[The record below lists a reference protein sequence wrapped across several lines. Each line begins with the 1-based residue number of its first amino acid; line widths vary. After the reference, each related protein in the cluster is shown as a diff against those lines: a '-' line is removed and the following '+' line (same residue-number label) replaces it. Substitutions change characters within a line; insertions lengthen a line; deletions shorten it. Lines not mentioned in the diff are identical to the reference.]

1 MPVNQVVIVVK
12 SMKNLLNYLGRHK
25 RFLLVIVGIVSLNF
39 AYGQNGGH
47 AFTEVNIGNTE
58 VEEYISARYKS
69 VYDNSGIWTRT
80 DKDVIL
86 GKSMKVE

>member
-39 AYGQNGGH
+39 AYGFD
-47 AFTEVNIGNTE
+47 ARFTIINLLWIF
-58 VEEYISARYKS
+58 ISVVKIDR
-69 VYDNSGIWTRT
+69 
-80 DKDVIL
+80 
-86 GKSMKVE
+86 